1 MVPKFDIFQKHVRRC
16 KCKVAKPNCSVGQY
30 YMFAESQHAKNE
42 RLFCCKGEDTMVNM
56 VIVGDVVGEK
66 KRKFIQ
72 FVEAMKLLFF

>member
-1 MVPKFDIFQKHVRRC
+1 
-16 KCKVAKPNCSVGQY
+16 
-30 YMFAESQHAKNE
+30 MFAESQHAKNE